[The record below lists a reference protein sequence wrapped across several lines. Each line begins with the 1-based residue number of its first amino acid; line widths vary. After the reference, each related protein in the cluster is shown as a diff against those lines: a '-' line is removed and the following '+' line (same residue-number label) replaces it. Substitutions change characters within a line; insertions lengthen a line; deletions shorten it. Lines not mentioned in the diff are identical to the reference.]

1 MSRTPRVSVILVN
14 YKGIEDT
21 LTAVEHLSNLAEF
34 PRDLEI
40 VVVDNASGDD
50 SVSRLRASTT
60 PIVLVES
67 DANLGFAGG
76 CNLGV
81 RHSQGEIVAFLN

>member
-60 PIVLVES
+60 PIVLV
-67 DANLGFAGG
+67 
-76 CNLGV
+76 
-81 RHSQGEIVAFLN
+81 

>member
-14 YKGIEDT
+14 YKGIDDT

-50 SVSRLRASTT
+50 SVT
-60 PIVLVES
+60 PQAPRPCSLCH
-67 DANLGFAGG
+67 FAGLL
-76 CNLGV
+76 CLCL
-81 RHSQGEIVAFLN
+81 H